1 LRILGFVPRE
11 GVVELEVVDA
21 VERHEVTSP
30 GRGACDAGRQGHRL
44 GAHPVYGCASSI
56 IPEVVA
62 AYTVAG
68 EASAR
73 AQTQIVLSTLF
84 ERPFA
89 I

>member
-1 LRILGFVPRE
+1 LRIE
-11 GVVELEVVDA
+11 
-21 VERHEVTSP
+21 H
-30 GRGACDAGRQGHRL
+30 H
-44 GAHPVYGCASSI
+44 
-56 IPEVVA
+56 PEVVA